1 MSQYGATMSKSESES
16 AAEDRASPRRR
27 QRRKDAR
34 PAEIVA
40 AAMRLWA
47 ERGYAATRLDDVAA
61 QAGIAKGTVYLYFP
75 SKAALFEAALR
86 ERLDT
91 TFGEA
96 MGLAAPAGPPTAAL
110 LTQFFDTLRQR
121 MIEAGAGV
129 LLKVLIGEGHRFP
142 ELVALHRELAVERGG
157 ELSAEALTLDPRL
170 VMAPALVAALWSI
183 LYPDAV
189 PADDPAALLRQHL
202 ALLLRALRPDG
213 TAMRDPRA
221 ATDCAG

>member
-1 MSQYGATMSKSESES
+1 MSKSESES

>member
-1 MSQYGATMSKSESES
+1 MSEPENES
-16 AAEDRASPRRR
+16 AAEDRALPRRR

-40 AAMRLWA
+40 AAMALWA

-91 TFGEA
+91 TFGAGMEQA
-96 MGLAAPAGPPTAAL
+96 LQSPLTTAELLAQLFDAL
-110 LTQFFDTLRQR
+110 RRRL
-121 MIEAGAGV
+121 IEAGAGV

-142 ELVALHRELAVERGG
+142 ELVALHRELAVERGMRAMRAILARGVARG
-157 ELSAEALTLDPRL
+157 ELRAEAATLDPRL
-170 VMAPALVAALWSI
+170 VMAPALVAALWSV
-183 LYPDAV
+183 LYPDAAQ
-189 PADDPAALLRQHL
+189 ADDAADLLTRHL
-202 ALLLRALRPDG
+202 ELL
-213 TAMRDPRA
+213 MR
-221 ATDCAG
+221 GLSV

>member
-1 MSQYGATMSKSESES
+1 MSEPENES

-40 AAMRLWA
+40 AAMALWA

-91 TFGEA
+91 TFGDA
-96 MGLAAPAGPPTAAL
+96 MGQALQSPLATAEL
-110 LTQFFDTLRQR
+110 LAQFFDALRQR
-121 MIEAGAGV
+121 LIEAGAGV

-142 ELVALHRELAVERGG
+142 ELVALHRELAVERGMRAIRAILARGVARG
-157 ELSAEALTLDPRL
+157 ELHVDALTLDPRL

-183 LYPDAV
+183 LYPEAAA
-189 PADDPAALLRQHL
+189 ADDPATLLHQHL
-202 ALLLRALRPDG
+202 GLLLRGLRVG
-213 TAMRDPRA
+213 
-221 ATDCAG
+221 

>member
-1 MSQYGATMSKSESES
+1 MSQYGATMSEPETER

-40 AAMRLWA
+40 AAMTMWA

-86 ERLDT
+86 ERLDA

-110 LTQFFDTLRQR
+110 LAQFFDTLRQR

-142 ELVALHRELAVERGG
+142 ELVALHRELAVERGMGVIRAILARGVARG
-157 ELSAEALTLDPRL
+157 ELHADALTLDPRL

-183 LYPDAV
+183 LYPDA
-189 PADDPAALLRQHL
+189 AATDDPAALLRQHL
-202 ALLLRALRPDG
+202 ALLLRALRPD
-213 TAMRDPRA
+213 
-221 ATDCAG
+221 